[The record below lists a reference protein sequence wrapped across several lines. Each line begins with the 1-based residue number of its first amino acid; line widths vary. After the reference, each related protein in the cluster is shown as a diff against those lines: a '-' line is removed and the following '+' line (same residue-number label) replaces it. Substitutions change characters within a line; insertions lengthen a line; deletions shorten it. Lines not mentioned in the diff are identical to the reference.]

1 MPPGPKSKTQ
11 TETILQQIK
20 DFKNGPHKKK
30 NLKERKCIIRQWTES
45 GFVTNLVL
53 NPVHLKR
60 KKIKDGSL
68 SFI

>member
-1 MPPGPKSKTQ
+1 MAH
-11 TETILQQIK
+11 I
-20 DFKNGPHKKK
+20 KKK
-30 NLKERKCIIRQWTES
+30 NLKERKYIIRQWTES
-45 GFVTNLVL
+45 SFVTNLVL